1 MTPHAARAATEEAEE
16 IAVAAFGYIASDE
29 RLRDR
34 FLAVSGL
41 TPEGIR
47 SAAREDGFLA
57 GVLAFL
63 MEHEPS
69 LLAFAESSGLAPS
82 AIAAAAAR
90 LAPTRPAPG

>member
-1 MTPHAARAATEEAEE
+1 MTPHSARVADAEAEE
-16 IAVAAFGYIASDE
+16 VAVEAFGYIASDE

-69 LLAFAESSGLAPS
+69 LLAFAESSGRSPS
-82 AIAAAAAR
+82 VVAAAAAR
-90 LAPTRPAPG
+90 LAPARPGPD